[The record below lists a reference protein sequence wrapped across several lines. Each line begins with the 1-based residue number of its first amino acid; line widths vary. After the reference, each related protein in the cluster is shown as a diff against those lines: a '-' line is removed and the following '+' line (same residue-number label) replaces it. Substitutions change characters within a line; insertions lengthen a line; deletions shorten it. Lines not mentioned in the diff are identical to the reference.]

1 MLGWAIN
8 KMITFFASINRM
20 HQSKHPI
27 FSILLLILAG
37 EAVFI
42 LPFVLARIFRPT
54 FLDVFNLNNLE
65 LGTCFSV
72 YGIVAFASYLFGG
85 TLADKFKPKVL
96 IAVALF
102 LTAAGGLL
110 LATFPSYLLL
120 KILYGYWGFT
130 TIFLFWAAMIKAT
143 RVWGGPKSQGIAF
156 GFLDGGRGL
165 VAAGF
170 GSLGVL
176 IFSIFITSEIAVAS
190 FEERKEA
197 FRYVILISSA
207 IIALVGFLILLFL
220 KDTSSAETDQ
230 RKTWAETLSNFKIV
244 VKIRSVWLLMIIILC
259 AYVGYKIT
267 DIYSLYAKEVMLYDE
282 IESAKVGTYLLY
294 IRPVIGVGIG
304 LLADKTKT
312 SLMMI
317 LGFCTMLIGA
327 LVFASGV
334 IGPSMSIFFLF
345 SLLITATGV
354 YAFRTLYFAA
364 MHEGYIPLAVTGT
377 AVGFISIIG
386 YTPDI
391 FMGPAIGYLLDNSPG
406 EPGHQHVFIML
417 AVFATIGL
425 LAAVLFYR
433 NANKK
438 LVISRY

>member
-1 MLGWAIN
+1 MN
-8 KMITFFASINRM
+8 
-20 HQSKHPI
+20 QPKHPI
-27 FSILLLILAG
+27 QSIVLLILAG

-65 LGTCFSV
+65 LGTCFSI
-72 YGIVAFASYLFGG
+72 YGIVAFISYLFGG

-102 LTAAGGLL
+102 LTAAGGLV

-176 IFSIFITSEIAVAS
+176 IFSIFIASEIADAS
-190 FEERKEA
+190 IEERTEA

-207 IIALVGFLILLFL
+207 IIAFVGLLILLFL
-220 KDTSSAETDQ
+220 KDTSSPESNR
-230 RKTWAETLSNFKIV
+230 RKTWSETLSNFKVV

-294 IRPVIGVGIG
+294 IRPVIGIGIG
-304 LLADKTKT
+304 FIADKTKT

-317 LGFCTMLIGA
+317 LGFFAMLTGSLI
-327 LVFASGV
+327 FASG
-334 IGPSMSIFFLF
+334 IIEPSMHFFFLF

-364 MHEGYIPLAVTGT
+364 MHEGHIPLAVTGT
-377 AVGFISIIG
+377 AVGFISLIG

-391 FMGPAIGYLLDNSPG
+391 FMGPAMGYLLDNSPG

-417 AVFATIGL
+417 AVFATIGFL
-425 LAAVLFYR
+425 TAILFFR
-433 NANKK
+433 DANKK
-438 LVISRY
+438 RNISKY